1 MAKIP
6 NPKAKNHIKTSPL
19 SNLPPFLSPP
29 FFIWLP
35 ECIDL
40 NNASLLVPVSKHP
53 GLFNLYFFRQNQ
65 CLSFK
70 RRGDVDQVDF

>member
-6 NPKAKNHIKTSPL
+6 NPITKIHIKTSPF
-19 SNLPPFLSPP
+19 SILPPSLSPP
-29 FFIWLP
+29 FFMWRL

-40 NNASLLVPVSKHP
+40 NNASLLVPVCKHQ
-53 GLFNLYFFRQNQ
+53 GLFNLSRQSQ
-65 CLSFK
+65 SLSFK